1 MMKPFIILAVC
12 ASLLSAAP
20 AWAQPELNE
29 RSSSWLKEPND
40 FLGIDLH
47 GDFTAQMP
55 SCPDESSSQK
65 KLCRLATSSPDRF
78 EIRGLPYLPI
88 SPGYGMVAVA
98 PHGKLTELVL
108 SGNANSLHLV
118 GEMLTDK
125 YGEPGVVTSRWI
137 KMSSGASFQSEVVK
151 WEGEK
156 VVMKFQRDEGDL
168 SRYTVTVSVFT
179 DASETLEIEETAKPA
194 TQDGNRDFS
203 KI

>member
-1 MMKPFIILAVC
+1 MKYLIFLTLFAGLIGP
-12 ASLLSAAP
+12 ASAEDLVDKNY
-20 AWAQPELNE
+20 QPP
-29 RSSSWLKEPND
+29 SWLKEPTE

-47 GDFTAQMP
+47 SDFNKQIPLCA
-55 SCPDESSSQK
+55 DNSSRPK
-65 KLCRLATSSPDRF
+65 TLCRLATSSPDRF

-108 SGNANSLHLV
+108 SGSANSLHLV
-118 GEMLTDK
+118 GDMLTDK
-125 YGEPGVVTSRWI
+125 FGEPGVVTSRWI
-137 KMSSGASFQSEVVK
+137 KMSSGASFQSEVLK

-156 VVMKFQRDEGDL
+156 VVMKFQRDEGNL
-168 SRYTVTVSVFT
+168 SRYAVTVSVFT
-179 DASETLEIEETAKPA
+179 DATETLEIPETAKPA